1 MAGAKTC
8 MVYIAIVMSN
18 REFVIPTELEEW
30 SDWEER
36 HGRLRREGSGERV
49 GRRTSSI
56 SYFSMTKTT
65 EKIIVALDVASKK
78 EALLLVEQLRDQIS
92 FFKIGLQLYTAAGP
106 DVVREIAA
114 TGAKVF
120 LDLKLH
126 DIPHTVAHAV
136 ESASELGVQ
145 MLTIHLSGGSEMI
158 RAAVAAR
165 KREMSILGVTVLT
178 SSTQQTLDEIGIEE
192 QLDRHVS
199 RLGNL
204 GVAAGIDG
212 LVASPFEARF
222 LRSELGDKIKIV
234 VPGVRPSWAD
244 PGDQKR
250 FMTPREAVEAGADYL
265 VIGRPV
271 TAHKNPREAVTKIL
285 SELES

>member
-1 MAGAKTC
+1 
-8 MVYIAIVMSN
+8 
-18 REFVIPTELEEW
+18 
-30 SDWEER
+30 
-36 HGRLRREGSGERV
+36 
-49 GRRTSSI
+49 
-56 SYFSMTKTT
+56 MTKATD
-65 EKIIVALDVASKK
+65 KIVVALDVATKS
-78 EALLLVEQLRDQIS
+78 EAMRLVEQLREQIS
-92 FFKIGLQLYTAAGP
+92 FFKIGLQLYTAEGP
-106 DVVREIAA
+106 EIVQAVTA
-114 TGAKVF
+114 SGAKIF

-126 DIPHTVAHAV
+126 DIPHTVARAV

-192 QLDRHVS
+192 QLDRHVL

-204 GVAAGIDG
+204 GVAAGIGG

-222 LRSELGDKIKIV
+222 LRSEFGDKIKIV
-234 VPGVRPSWAD
+234 VPGVRPSWFE

-250 FMTPREAVEAGADYL
+250 FMTPREAIEAGADHL
-265 VIGRPV
+265 VIGRPI
-271 TAHKNPREAVTKIL
+271 TAHKNPREAVAKIL